1 MFDNKP
7 FEDIEKQAKHV
18 IDLLNQEGARKK
30 AIALKPFVPAEP
42 SGSPF
47 SLVGADSPEGQQP
60 GRAAAADRIQVWWP
74 TVPARGRVRAD
85 Q

>member
-7 FEDIEKQAKHV
+7 FEEIEKQAKHV

-42 SGSPF
+42 LPQTASKFG
-47 SLVGADSPEGQQP
+47 
-60 GRAAAADRIQVWWP
+60 GRP
-74 TVPARGRVRAD
+74 YLPCRGVCAEPMRRVSRWA
-85 Q
+85 

>member
-42 SGSPF
+42 LPPAISRRSSLSG
-47 SLVGADSPEGQQP
+47 LVAKHGFG
-60 GRAAAADRIQVWWP
+60 
-74 TVPARGRVRAD
+74 
-85 Q
+85 